1 MFIEAVKQ
9 YEEPYRLVY
18 CPAVSSRP
26 HESAKNDLHL
36 APKQRRILIVD
47 HGGPCETAV
56 QWPLHAPSL
65 PTPWTAAFQNA
76 C

>member
-56 QWPLHAPSL
+56 R
-65 PTPWTAAFQNA
+65 
-76 C
+76 